1 MTVINS
7 ARLNALRVGFQAIFN
22 KAFSAPPTFYEK
34 LAMVVN
40 STAGEEKY
48 GWLGML
54 PRMREWIG
62 QRVVHR
68 LKEHDYSIKNKDFEL
83 TVSVGRNDI
92 MDDKLGVYSPMFQ
105 SLGDSAARHPDELVF
120 ALLKNG
126 FTTPCYDGQYFFDT
140 DHPVLDESGAEVS
153 QSNSMGGAGAA
164 WYLVDTTRP
173 VKPLIFQK
181 RQDYTFVSKDKIDD
195 DNVFENKEF
204 VYGVDARANAGYG
217 LWQLITASKQ
227 ALDLANFGT
236 ARANLTGRTGDHGK
250 PLGLACSLLVCGPSN
265 ETAARQ
271 LASAEMIN
279 NTTNIYKG
287 TFEVLVVPYLP

>member
-62 QRVVHR
+62 PRVVHR

-126 FTTPCYDGQYFFDT
+126 FTAPCYDGQYFFDT

-153 QSNSMGGAGAA
+153 QSNHMGGGGNA

-173 VKPLIFQK
+173 VKALIFQK
-181 RQDYTFVSKDKIDD
+181 RQEYTFVSKDKIDD

-227 ALDLANFGT
+227 TLDLANFGT

-250 PLGLACSLLVCGPSN
+250 PLGLTCSLLVCGPSN

-271 LASAEMIN
+271 LATAEMIN